1 MIFDLRILKSLFLLI
16 LIMAGGFI
24 GDIFGCRAKKLLT
37 HNSIIKQ
44 LVFISLIYFTIDF
57 TQDDN
62 ESPLDV
68 LKLTISLWVFYML
81 IIRMDIYFTSSV
93 ALLLFALYVIDEY
106 YEYIVEHEFK
116 QITMLKAITTEN
128 LTHNLSKVESEIND
142 PQIII
147 NNMQEILDEEEI
159 ASIDNQLKDLSPP
172 EMSDKVRDILSKRH
186 NYLKIIIQWMEYLI
200 ILLTSIGLITYIIK
214 QRRDKGKKF
223 SFTTFL
229 LGDGLCQWEK

>member
-1 MIFDLRILKSLFLLI
+1 
-16 LIMAGGFI
+16 
-24 GDIFGCRAKKLLT
+24 
-37 HNSIIKQ
+37 
-44 LVFISLIYFTIDF
+44 
-57 TQDDN
+57 
-62 ESPLDV
+62 
-68 LKLTISLWVFYML
+68 
-81 IIRMDIYFTSSV
+81 MDIYFTSSV

-128 LTHNLSKVESEIND
+128 LTHNLEQVESEIND

-147 NNMQEILDEEEI
+147 NNMQEILDEEDI

-172 EMSDKVRDILSKRH
+172 EMIDKVRDILSKKH
-186 NYLKIIIQWMEYLI
+186 NYLKRIIQWMEYLI
-200 ILLTSIGLITYIIK
+200 ILLTFIGLITYIIK

-223 SFTTFL
+223 SFTKFL